1 MAKPTIAAKKPMTLE
16 LEAGDYFWCA
26 CGKSA
31 DQPFCD
37 GSHKG
42 TEFKPQ
48 KFTLEE
54 KKKVTLC
61 LCKHTQDAPFCD
73 GSHAKL

>member
-61 LCKHTQDAPFCD
+61 LCKHTQDVPFCD

>member
-26 CGKSA
+26 CGQSA

-61 LCKHTQDAPFCD
+61 LCKHTQDPPFCD